1 MTALILIVDDD
12 PIQRRLL
19 EAMARRFGYNVET
32 VESGEAALKRLE
44 ASDRPPIN
52 LLILDLV
59 MPDLDGMGV
68 LARMR
73 QHDIAVPAIVQTEHG
88 SIEVVISAM
97 RAGATDFVVKPV
109 GAERLQVSIRNA
121 LRVDALEDELRRA
134 TRRNAGELSFRDIV
148 TRAESM
154 ARTVRL
160 AERAAK
166 SNIPVLIEGE
176 SGVGKELMARAIQ
189 GGSDRR
195 GKSFITVN
203 CGALPATLVE
213 SILFGHEK
221 GSFTGATDKHAGK
234 FAEANGGTLFLDE
247 IGELPLRLQPKLL
260 RAVETHEIQ
269 PVGSS
274 RSYSVDIRLVAAT
287 NRDLRAMVKAGQ
299 FRDDLYYRLNAAAI
313 LVPPLRE
320 RHEAI
325 PAFVAHFI
333 EHYNR
338 LFGKN
343 VREVSRAALDA
354 LRANQW
360 LGNVRE
366 LGHAIES
373 AVLMTENDRIDLDD
387 LPFQHDDA
395 TPEAVGV
402 PANAMLPNGAL
413 DLAEGGSEGA
423 DSGTKEWP
431 YSLDAVIREAS
442 KLALIRALQ
451 ATEGNCHRAA
461 ELLGVSRYTV
471 YRMLNRFGLA
481 EGRTYRTFRKPTAR
495 RA

>member
-19 EAMARRFGYNVET
+19 EAMARRFGYDAEC

-44 ASDRPPIN
+44 GRERTAVK
-52 LLILDLV
+52 LLVLALVMRDLV
-59 MPDLDGMGV
+59 GMGV

-73 QHDIAVPAIVQTEHG
+73 QRDVAVPAIVQTAHG

-134 TRRNAGELSFRDIV
+134 TRRHAGELSFRDIV

-195 GKSFITVN
+195 GKPFIIVN
-203 CGALPATLVE
+203 CGALPETLIE

-221 GSFTGATDKHAGK
+221 GSFTGAVDKHAGK

-247 IGELPLRLQPKLL
+247 IGELPLDAQGK
-260 RAVETHEIQ
+260 
-269 PVGSS
+269 
-274 RSYSVDIRLVAAT
+274 
-287 NRDLRAMVKAGQ
+287 
-299 FRDDLYYRLNAAAI
+299 
-313 LVPPLRE
+313 PL
-320 RHEAI
+320 
-325 PAFVAHFI
+325 
-333 EHYNR
+333 
-338 LFGKN
+338 
-343 VREVSRAALDA
+343 
-354 LRANQW
+354 
-360 LGNVRE
+360 
-366 LGHAIES
+366 
-373 AVLMTENDRIDLDD
+373 
-387 LPFQHDDA
+387 
-395 TPEAVGV
+395 
-402 PANAMLPNGAL
+402 
-413 DLAEGGSEGA
+413 
-423 DSGTKEWP
+423 
-431 YSLDAVIREAS
+431 
-442 KLALIRALQ
+442 RALQ
-451 ATEGNCHRAA
+451 EGEIDPVRSPRPVQVDFPPLSAA
-461 ELLGVSRYTV
+461 NQKPIELLNAG
-471 YRMLNRFGLA
+471 
-481 EGRTYRTFRKPTAR
+481 P
-495 RA
+495 